1 MITTCPH
8 CDSMVPMNVDLALNS
23 AKNILICIC
32 CDQTFNPFANHLD
45 AIELS
50 IEALK
55 DEVVIAKSLQ
65 NNSRLFDD
73 C

>member
-1 MITTCPH
+1 
-8 CDSMVPMNVDLALNS
+8 MVPMNVDLALQSN
-23 AKNILICIC
+23 NHYLECIC
-32 CDQTFNPFANHLD
+32 CNQKFSPFGVDVNS
-45 AIELS
+45 IELS

-55 DEVVIAKSLQ
+55 DEIVIAKSLQ

>member
-1 MITTCPH
+1 MI
-8 CDSMVPMNVDLALNS
+8 PMNVDLALNS
-23 AKNILICIC
+23 AKDYLVCVC
-32 CDQTFNPFANHLD
+32 CDQSFNPFADDLD
-45 AIELS
+45 SIELS

-55 DEVVIAKSLQ
+55 DEIVIAKSLQ